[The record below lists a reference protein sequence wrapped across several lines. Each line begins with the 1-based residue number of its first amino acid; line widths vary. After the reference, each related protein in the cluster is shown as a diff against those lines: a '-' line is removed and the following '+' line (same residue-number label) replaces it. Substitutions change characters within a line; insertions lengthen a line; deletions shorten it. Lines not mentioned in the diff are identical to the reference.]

1 MQKISSYQ
9 IQIHSERKAA
19 YLCIC
24 SVKKFRFHFFLF
36 LFQNVGI
43 MTKETGG
50 RYSDSTYC
58 SAKST
63 NLEFDLD
70 NLLFNINKPFITWF
84 KFVITHT
91 TFNRKQAGFLCFSCL
106 LHLNFWSEIR
116 CGFFQNYVSFSIRNT
131 QCVFASMSEFKF
143 NWISVIDAKFPSVAT
158 KRTKNKAYFTEKLY
172 SRLPATHW

>member
-1 MQKISSYQ
+1 MFTQKLPWICWFLSHWYMQKISSY
-9 IQIHSERKAA
+9 QIHSERKAA

-50 RYSDSTYC
+50 RYSDSIYC

-91 TFNRKQAGFLCFSCL
+91 TFNRKQACFLCFSCL

-116 CGFFQNYVSFSIRNT
+116 FFSELCIFLNT
-131 QCVFASMSEFKF
+131 QYALCICVY
-143 NWISVIDAKFPSVAT
+143 V
-158 KRTKNKAYFTEKLY
+158 R
-172 SRLPATHW
+172 